1 MIRLIALFSLLG
13 LLPISACIPQAF
25 KATPHALNRRLDPG
39 ERYQGIR
46 LLGALRL
53 ADAEIGVRDC
63 AVCPG
68 WLGTTRRVCCTR
80 FPTEARSSTCP
91 RFSMSEAI

>member
-53 ADAEIGVRDC
+53 ADA
-63 AVCPG
+63 
-68 WLGTTRRVCCTR
+68 TR

>member
-1 MIRLIALFSLLG
+1 MIRLVTLFSLLG
-13 LLPISACIPQAF
+13 LLPISACIPQEF

-53 ADAEIGVRDC
+53 ADAEIAGSR
-63 AVCPG
+63 
-68 WLGTTRRVCCTR
+68 LCCTR
-80 FPTEARSSTCP
+80 FPTEERSSICP